1 MTVKITKVDS
11 KYPDALRFKG
21 GIVKEIFP
29 VVLFMTLFAT
39 MVVCVSLYTEKDMS
53 LNAIAITVLS
63 TVVSLLISLRTN
75 SAYDR
80 FWEARKLWSQLT
92 FNIRNLS
99 RNIWVLV
106 SETKTS
112 EDGCYHLERQ
122 LKRATAGMLV
132 AFCYA
137 VKDHLAEAPLSNDK
151 ICLFM
156 QHVPGFIDQINRR
169 GAKRAGADAYHLR
182 YLARTSTDGDITSVR
197 ARRNTTLPGPGT
209 SPAGYSIKAPSFFS
223 RLGASVKMAGRAHW
237 LHRGQSST
245 QTIRRKYRFP
255 KPNVPNTIALHF
267 SAYISRLLKKGYI
280 EGPMATNLHNGL
292 NAIVDAFTSL
302 ERIQRTPIPLAYSVH
317 LHQSTWIF
325 LLMLP
330 FQLVAPLKWVAVP
343 IVALAAFVLFGT
355 LAIGEQIENP
365 FNGDENDLPLEFFC
379 EVMEHEINGIT
390 SVPFAF
396 KTEHWV
402 PITTLINTPDPTA
415 AAKPPP
421 GAATVTGSNASSG
434 GGGGGND

>member
-1 MTVKITKVDS
+1 S

-156 QHVPGFIDQINRR
+156 QHIPGFIDQINRR
-169 GAKRAGADAYHLR
+169 GAKRA
-182 YLARTSTDGDITSVR
+182 
-197 ARRNTTLPGPGT
+197 
-209 SPAGYSIKAPSFFS
+209 APSFFS

-390 SVPFAF
+390 S
-396 KTEHWV
+396 
-402 PITTLINTPDPTA
+402 
-415 AAKPPP
+415 
-421 GAATVTGSNASSG
+421 
-434 GGGGGND
+434 